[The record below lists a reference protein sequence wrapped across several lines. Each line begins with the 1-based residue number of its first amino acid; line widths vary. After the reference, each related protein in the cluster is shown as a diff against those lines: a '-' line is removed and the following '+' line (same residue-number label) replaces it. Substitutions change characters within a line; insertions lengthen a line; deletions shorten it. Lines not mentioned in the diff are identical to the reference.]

1 MFSTCPHTDLQT
13 PNTLCLVKIL
23 YWLSE
28 CPVKVLK
35 GSPLDTLHTP
45 IVVSADPEAKYS
57 PFGEKATLKIEAE
70 CPSRVFSTP
79 SYSYSLI
86 PRFSGQILSV
96 RRKCYLTLMSFQGFM
111 CFPLDILQIVLS
123 PEAKY
128 SPFGENE
135 TLCTQEE

>member
-1 MFSTCPHTDLQT
+1 MCSL
-13 PNTLCLVKIL
+13 LVHIPISRCQIL
-23 YWLSE
+23 SVRRKYYTVSE

-45 IVVSADPEAKYS
+45 IVVPADPEAKYS

-96 RRKCYLTLMSFQGFM
+96 RRKCYLTLMSFQGFDV
-111 CFPLDILQIVLS
+111 FPTRYTPNSLVSRGQILSVR
-123 PEAKY
+123 
-128 SPFGENE
+128 
-135 TLCTQEE
+135 